1 MHTSVNYFGDLT
13 VYIGYQKGGDMRL
26 ENKSLYFTFGIDD
39 VNVIEDDDRFAI
51 TKIRAFA
58 EKENSH
64 TQPISFDSLKMTANT
79 IYNVPVVVEFTDWND
94 DGIGT
99 HSKAE
104 IPVGFVYSE
113 NNPVTF
119 EYDEER
125 DKNFLTIKALIWKNY
140 SKNIVDIIHS
150 SNDRKKVSV
159 EMTTTDYQDNGPF
172 DKPDV
177 YSWKYQ
183 AITILSDQ
191 VAEACKG
198 SNVQLMKFSEDKENY
213 IKENFAD
220 KISIDNSKEAAT
232 SGEWSNPG
240 QKLFK
245 PITEASNAKSLLK
258 EAYLI
263 GDFSDNEYEITK
275 FKYPHHVVRDGK
287 LIVHKDGL
295 QSAFSRAAQ
304 QGIVKGD
311 VKSHLLKHYRELG
324 LDTQNFAEF
333 GFSQDEFNQYFAED
347 YKQDEGEN
355 VEEEKKVTEAEV
367 AETKKEDETKV
378 EEAEAAEEKTEE
390 NVEEACE
397 TETITE
403 SCETEMGSDKKMAD
417 DEDDKDDDSDERH
430 DESDKDDDDNK
441 ENMSLEKAM
450 SEISN
455 LTAENEKLKKDNE
468 AYMAKFEAMS
478 DYDELKAFKF
488 AAEEKE
494 KQEAN
499 MVKMCEV
506 LDEISEKGVEMSE
519 DERNAYIAK
528 FSEYDS
534 VAAWSNMVKAAEF
547 DRVSAP
553 SGNIHKIG
561 LPYGEKK
568 KSTGSIW
575 DN

>member
-1 MHTSVNYFGDLT
+1 
-13 VYIGYQKGGDMRL
+13 MRL

-198 SNVQLMKFSEDKENY
+198 SNVQLVKFSEDKENY

-220 KISIDNSKEAAT
+220 KITIDNSKESAT

-263 GDFSDNEYEITK
+263 GDFSDNDYEITK
-275 FKYPHHVVRDGK
+275 FKYPHHVIRDGK
-287 LIVHKDGL
+287 LVVHKDGL
-295 QSAFSRAAQ
+295 QAAFSRAAQ

-311 VKSHLLKHYRELG
+311 VKSHLLKHYHELG
-324 LDTQNFAEF
+324 LDTENFAEF
-333 GFSQDEFNQYFAED
+333 GFSEEEFNQYFAED

-355 VEEEKKVTEAEV
+355 VEEEKKVTEAE
-367 AETKKEDETKV
+367 ATEPEKEEEAKV
-378 EEAEAAEEKTEE
+378 EEAEATETEEKTEE
-390 NVEEACE
+390 KVEEADE
-397 TETITE
+397 TVTE
-403 SCETEMGSDKKMAD
+403 PCNTEMGCDKKMAD
-417 DEDDKDDDSDERH
+417 GE
-430 DESDKDDDDNK
+430 DNK
-441 ENMSLEKAM
+441 ENDTEETSDDSKEPDEETEDEKEEDKKEEMSLEEAM
-450 SEISN
+450 AEIST

-547 DRVSAP
+547 DRVGAP

>member
-1 MHTSVNYFGDLT
+1 
-13 VYIGYQKGGDMRL
+13 MRL

-159 EMTTTDYQDNGPF
+159 EMTTTDYQDNGLF

-263 GDFSDNEYEITK
+263 GDFSDNDYEITK
-275 FKYPHHVVRDGK
+275 FKYPHHVIRDGK
-287 LIVHKDGL
+287 LVVHKDGL
-295 QSAFSRAAQ
+295 QAAFSRAAQ

-311 VKSHLLKHYRELG
+311 VKSHLLKHYHELG
-324 LDTQNFAEF
+324 LDTENFAEF
-333 GFSQDEFNQYFAED
+333 GFSEEEFNQYFAED

-355 VEEEKKVTEAEV
+355 VEEEKKVTEAE
-367 AETKKEDETKV
+367 ATEPEKEEEAKV
-378 EEAEAAEEKTEE
+378 EEAEATETEEKTEE
-390 NVEEACE
+390 KVEEADE
-397 TETITE
+397 TVTE
-403 SCETEMGSDKKMAD
+403 PCNTEMGCDKKMAD
-417 DEDDKDDDSDERH
+417 GE
-430 DESDKDDDDNK
+430 DNK
-441 ENMSLEKAM
+441 ENDTEETSDDSKEPDEETEDEKEEDKKEEMSLEEAM
-450 SEISN
+450 AEIST

-478 DYDELKAFKF
+478 DYEDLKAFKF

>member
-1 MHTSVNYFGDLT
+1 M
-13 VYIGYQKGGDMRL
+13 

-220 KISIDNSKEAAT
+220 KITIDNSKESAT

-333 GFSQDEFNQYFAED
+333 GFSEEEFNQYFAED

-367 AETKKEDETKV
+367 TEPKKEEETKV
-378 EEAEAAEEKTEE
+378 EEAEATEEK
-390 NVEEACE
+390 VEEAAE
-397 TETITE
+397 TVTE
-403 SCETEMGSDKKMAD
+403 PCDTEMGCDKKMAD
-417 DEDDKDDDSDERH
+417 GE
-430 DESDKDDDDNK
+430 DNK
-441 ENMSLEKAM
+441 ESDTEETSDDSKKPDEGTEDEKEEDKKEEMSLEEAM

-499 MVKMCEV
+499 MAKMCEV

-547 DRVSAP
+547 DRVGAP

>member
-1 MHTSVNYFGDLT
+1 M
-13 VYIGYQKGGDMRL
+13 

-220 KISIDNSKEAAT
+220 KITIDNSKESAT

-263 GDFSDNEYEITK
+263 GDFSDNDYEITK
-275 FKYPHHVVRDGK
+275 FKYPHHVIRDGK
-287 LIVHKDGL
+287 LVVHKDGL
-295 QSAFSRAAQ
+295 QAAFSRAAQ

-311 VKSHLLKHYRELG
+311 VKSHLLKHYHELG
-324 LDTQNFAEF
+324 LDTENFAEF
-333 GFSQDEFNQYFAED
+333 GFSEEEFNQYFAED

-355 VEEEKKVTEAEV
+355 VEEEKKVTEAE
-367 AETKKEDETKV
+367 ATEPEKEEEAKV
-378 EEAEAAEEKTEE
+378 EEAEATETKGKTEE
-390 NVEEACE
+390 KVEEADE
-397 TETITE
+397 TATE
-403 SCETEMGSDKKMAD
+403 PCDTEMGCDKKMAD
-417 DEDDKDDDSDERH
+417 GEETSDNSKEPDEETEDEKEEDK
-430 DESDKDDDDNK
+430 K
-441 ENMSLEKAM
+441 EEMSLEEAM
-450 SEISN
+450 AEIST
-455 LTAENEKLKKDNE
+455 LAAENEKLKKDNE

-499 MVKMCEV
+499 MVKMCEI

-547 DRVSAP
+547 DRVGSP

-568 KSTGSIW
+568 RSTGSIW

>member
-1 MHTSVNYFGDLT
+1 M
-13 VYIGYQKGGDMRL
+13 

-94 DGIGT
+94 DCVGT

-220 KISIDNSKEAAT
+220 KITIDNSKESAT

-263 GDFSDNEYEITK
+263 GDFSDNDYEITK
-275 FKYPHHVVRDGK
+275 FKYPHHVIRDGK
-287 LIVHKDGL
+287 LVVHKDGL
-295 QSAFSRAAQ
+295 QAAFSRAAQ

-311 VKSHLLKHYRELG
+311 VKSHLLKHYHELG
-324 LDTQNFAEF
+324 LDTENFAEF
-333 GFSQDEFNQYFAED
+333 GFSEEEFNQYFAED

-355 VEEEKKVTEAEV
+355 VEEEKKVTEAE
-367 AETKKEDETKV
+367 ATEPEKEEEAKV
-378 EEAEAAEEKTEE
+378 EEAEATETKGKTEE
-390 NVEEACE
+390 KVEEADDTA
-397 TETITE
+397 TEP
-403 SCETEMGSDKKMAD
+403 CDTEMGCDKKMAD
-417 DEDDKDDDSDERH
+417 GEETSDNSKEPDEETEDEKEEDK
-430 DESDKDDDDNK
+430 K
-441 ENMSLEKAM
+441 EEMSLEEAM
-450 SEISN
+450 AEIST
-455 LTAENEKLKKDNE
+455 LAAENEKLKKDNE
-468 AYMAKFEAMS
+468 AYRAKFETMS

-499 MVKMCEV
+499 MVKMCEI

-547 DRVSAP
+547 DRVGSP

-568 KSTGSIW
+568 RSTGSIW

>member
-1 MHTSVNYFGDLT
+1 
-13 VYIGYQKGGDMRL
+13 MRL

-99 HSKAE
+99 HSKEE

-240 QKLFK
+240 QKLFR

-355 VEEEKKVTEAEV
+355 VEKEKKITEAAV
-367 AETKKEDETKV
+367 TETKKEEETKV
-378 EEAEAAEEKTEE
+378 EEAEAAEEKAEDK
-390 NVEEACE
+390 V
-397 TETITE
+397 TE
-403 SCETEMGSDKKMAD
+403 SCKTEMGCGKKMAD
-417 DEDDKDDDSDERH
+417 DECY
-430 DESDKDDDDNK
+430 KDDDDNK
-441 ENMSLEKAM
+441 EIMSLEKAM

-468 AYMAKFEAMS
+468 AYMAKFESMS
-478 DYDELKAFKF
+478 DYDELKAFKL

-547 DRVSAP
+547 DRVGAP

-568 KSTGSIW
+568 KYTGSIW

>member
-1 MHTSVNYFGDLT
+1 
-13 VYIGYQKGGDMRL
+13 MRL

-367 AETKKEDETKV
+367 TEPKKEEEAKV
-378 EEAEAAEEKTEE
+378 EEAEATEEKTEGNTE
-390 NVEEACE
+390 EKVEEAAGTV
-397 TETITE
+397 TEP
-403 SCETEMGSDKKMAD
+403 CNTEMGCDKKMAD
-417 DEDDKDDDSDERH
+417 GE
-430 DESDKDDDDNK
+430 DNK
-441 ENMSLEKAM
+441 ENDTEETSDDSKEPDEETEDEKEEDKKEEMSLEEAM
-450 SEISN
+450 AEIST

-478 DYDELKAFKF
+478 DYEDLKAFKF
-488 AAEEKE
+488 AAEERE
-494 KQEAN
+494 KKEAN

-547 DRVSAP
+547 DRVGAP

-568 KSTGSIW
+568 KSNGSIW
-575 DN
+575 DD

>member
-1 MHTSVNYFGDLT
+1 M
-13 VYIGYQKGGDMRL
+13 

-140 SKNIVDIIHS
+140 SKNIVDIIHN

-220 KISIDNSKEAAT
+220 KITIDNSKESAT

-263 GDFSDNEYEITK
+263 GDFSDNDYEITK
-275 FKYPHHVVRDGK
+275 FKYPHHVIRDGK
-287 LIVHKDGL
+287 LVVHKDGL
-295 QSAFSRAAQ
+295 QAAFSRAAQ

-311 VKSHLLKHYRELG
+311 VKSHLLKHYHELG
-324 LDTQNFAEF
+324 LDTENFAEF
-333 GFSQDEFNQYFAED
+333 GFSEEEFNQYFAED

-355 VEEEKKVTEAEV
+355 VEEEKKVTEAE
-367 AETKKEDETKV
+367 ATEPEKEEEAKV
-378 EEAEAAEEKTEE
+378 EEAEATEIEEKTEE
-390 NVEEACE
+390 KVEEADE
-397 TETITE
+397 TVTE
-403 SCETEMGSDKKMAD
+403 PCDTEMGCDKKMAD
-417 DEDDKDDDSDERH
+417 GE
-430 DESDKDDDDNK
+430 DNK
-441 ENMSLEKAM
+441 ENDTEETSDDSKEPDDETEDEKEEDKKEEMSLEEAM
-450 SEISN
+450 SEIST

-468 AYMAKFEAMS
+468 AYMAKFKPMS

-499 MVKMCEV
+499 MAKMCEV

-547 DRVSAP
+547 DRVGAP

-568 KSTGSIW
+568 KPTGSIW

>member
-1 MHTSVNYFGDLT
+1 
-13 VYIGYQKGGDMRL
+13 MRL

-311 VKSHLLKHYRELG
+311 VKSHLLKHYHELG
-324 LDTQNFAEF
+324 LDTENFAEF
-333 GFSQDEFNQYFAED
+333 GFSEEEFNQYFAED

-355 VEEEKKVTEAEV
+355 VEEEKKVTEAE
-367 AETKKEDETKV
+367 ATEPEKEEEAKV
-378 EEAEAAEEKTEE
+378 EEAEATETEEKTEE
-390 NVEEACE
+390 KVEEADE
-397 TETITE
+397 TVTE
-403 SCETEMGSDKKMAD
+403 PCNTEMGCDKKMAD
-417 DEDDKDDDSDERH
+417 GE
-430 DESDKDDDDNK
+430 DNK
-441 ENMSLEKAM
+441 ENDTEETSDDSKEPDEETEDEKEEDKKEEMSLEEAM
-450 SEISN
+450 AEIST

-478 DYDELKAFKF
+478 DYEDLKAFKF
-488 AAEEKE
+488 AAEQREK
-494 KQEAN
+494 KEAN

-547 DRVSAP
+547 DRVGAP

-568 KSTGSIW
+568 KSNGSIW
-575 DN
+575 DD

>member
-1 MHTSVNYFGDLT
+1 M
-13 VYIGYQKGGDMRL
+13 
-26 ENKSLYFTFGIDD
+26 ENSLFFTFGIDD
-39 VNVIEDDDRFAI
+39 VNIIEDDDRFAI

-64 TQPISFDSLKMTANT
+64 TQPISFESLKLTANT

-125 DKNFLTIKALIWKNY
+125 DKHFLTIKALIWKNY
-140 SKNIVDIIHS
+140 SNNIVDIIHK
-150 SNDRKKVSV
+150 SNDKKKVSV
-159 EMTTTDYQDNGPF
+159 EMTTTDYKDNGPF
-172 DKPDV
+172 DKPEV
-177 YSWKYQ
+177 FSWKYQ

-213 IKENFAD
+213 IKENFAE
-220 KISIDNSKEAAT
+220 KISIDNSKESAV

-245 PITEASNAKSLLK
+245 PITESSNAKSLLK

-263 GDFSDNEYEITK
+263 GDYSDNKYEITK
-275 FKYPHHVVRDGK
+275 FKYPHHVIRDGK
-287 LIVHKDGL
+287 LVVHKDGL
-295 QSAFSRAAQ
+295 QAAFQRAAQ
-304 QGIVKGD
+304 QGIVKGE
-311 VKSHLLKHYRELG
+311 VKSHLLKHYHELG
-324 LDTQNFAEF
+324 LDTENFAEF
-333 GFSQDEFNQYFAED
+333 GFSEDEFNQYFAED
-347 YKQDEGEN
+347 YKQDEGEK
-355 VEEEKKVTEAEV
+355 VEDEKKVAEAETV
-367 AETKKEDETKV
+367 EPEKEEKV
-378 EEAEAAEEKTEE
+378 EEAEQVECAVEEKAEEK
-390 NVEEACE
+390 VEESADATC
-397 TETITE
+397 E
-403 SCETEMGSDKKMAD
+403 SCETDMGCDEKMAD
-417 DEDDKDDDSDERH
+417 EKDNEETGTASDEKS
-430 DESDKDDDDNK
+430 DEEESK
-441 ENMSLEKAM
+441 EDEKVEEKEEMSLEEAM
-450 SEISN
+450 AEISN
-455 LTAENEKLKKDNE
+455 LTTENEKLKKDNE

-499 MVKMCEV
+499 IAKMCEV
-506 LDEISEKGVEMSE
+506 LDSISEKGVEMSE
-519 DERNAYIAK
+519 EERNAYIAK

-547 DRVSAP
+547 DRVGAP
-553 SGNIHKIG
+553 SSNIHKIG
-561 LPYGEKK
+561 LPYGNQK

-575 DN
+575 DD

>member
-1 MHTSVNYFGDLT
+1 
-13 VYIGYQKGGDMRL
+13 MRL

-159 EMTTTDYQDNGPF
+159 EMTTTDYQDNGLF

-263 GDFSDNEYEITK
+263 GDFSDNDYEITK
-275 FKYPHHVVRDGK
+275 FKYPHHVIRDGK
-287 LIVHKDGL
+287 LVVHKDGL
-295 QSAFSRAAQ
+295 QAAFSRAAQ

-311 VKSHLLKHYRELG
+311 VKSHLLKHYHELG
-324 LDTQNFAEF
+324 LDTENFAEF
-333 GFSQDEFNQYFAED
+333 GFSEEEFNQYFAED

-355 VEEEKKVTEAEV
+355 VEEEKKVTEAE
-367 AETKKEDETKV
+367 ATEPEKEEEAKV
-378 EEAEAAEEKTEE
+378 EEAEATETEEKTEE
-390 NVEEACE
+390 KVEEADE
-397 TETITE
+397 TVTE
-403 SCETEMGSDKKMAD
+403 PCNTEMGCDKKMAD
-417 DEDDKDDDSDERH
+417 GEDNKENDTEETSDDSKEPDEETE
-430 DESDKDDDDNK
+430 DEKEEDNK
-441 ENMSLEKAM
+441 ENMSLEEAM

>member
-1 MHTSVNYFGDLT
+1 MLNLT
-13 VYIGYQKGGDMRL
+13 LKGGDMRL

-159 EMTTTDYQDNGPF
+159 EMTTTDYQDNGLF

-263 GDFSDNEYEITK
+263 GDFSDNDYEITK
-275 FKYPHHVVRDGK
+275 FKYPHHVIRDGK
-287 LIVHKDGL
+287 LVVHKDGL
-295 QSAFSRAAQ
+295 QAAFSRAAQ

-311 VKSHLLKHYRELG
+311 VKSHLLKHYHELG
-324 LDTQNFAEF
+324 LDTEN
-333 GFSQDEFNQYFAED
+333 FAED

-355 VEEEKKVTEAEV
+355 VEEEKKVTEAE
-367 AETKKEDETKV
+367 ATEPEKEEEAKV
-378 EEAEAAEEKTEE
+378 EEAEATEEKTEE
-390 NVEEACE
+390 KVEEACE

-403 SCETEMGSDKKMAD
+403 SCETEMGSDKKIAD

-441 ENMSLEKAM
+441 ENMSLEEAM

>member
-1 MHTSVNYFGDLT
+1 MLNLT
-13 VYIGYQKGGDMRL
+13 LKGGDMRL
-26 ENKSLYFTFGIDD
+26 ENKSLCFTFGIDD

-311 VKSHLLKHYRELG
+311 VKSHLLKHYHELG

-333 GFSQDEFNQYFAED
+333 GLSQDEFNQYFAED

-367 AETKKEDETKV
+367 AETRV
-378 EEAEAAEEKTEE
+378 EEAEAAEEKNEE
-390 NVEEACE
+390 KVEEACKTE
-397 TETITE
+397 MGCGETITE
-403 SCETEMGSDKKMAD
+403 SCKTEMGCGEKMAD
-417 DEDDKDDDSDERH
+417 DECY
-430 DESDKDDDDNK
+430 KDDDDNK
-441 ENMSLEKAM
+441 EIMSLEEAM

-468 AYMAKFEAMS
+468 AYMAKFESMS
-478 DYDELKAFKF
+478 DYDELKAFKL

-547 DRVSAP
+547 DRVGAP

-568 KSTGSIW
+568 KYTGSIW

>member
-1 MHTSVNYFGDLT
+1 M
-13 VYIGYQKGGDMRL
+13 

-125 DKNFLTIKALIWKNY
+125 NKNFLTIKALIWKNY

-220 KISIDNSKEAAT
+220 KITIDNSKESAT

-263 GDFSDNEYEITK
+263 GDFSDNDYEITK
-275 FKYPHHVVRDGK
+275 FKYPHHVIRDGK
-287 LIVHKDGL
+287 LVVHKDGL
-295 QSAFSRAAQ
+295 QAAFSRAAQ

-311 VKSHLLKHYRELG
+311 VKSHLLKHYHELG
-324 LDTQNFAEF
+324 LDTENFAEF
-333 GFSQDEFNQYFAED
+333 GFSEDEFNQYFAED

-355 VEEEKKVTEAEV
+355 VEEKKKVTEAETT
-367 AETKKEDETKV
+367 ESEKEEETKV
-378 EEAEAAEEKTEE
+378 EEAEATEGKSEEKTEE
-390 NVEEACE
+390 KVEEAAE
-397 TETITE
+397 TVTE
-403 SCETEMGSDKKMAD
+403 SCDTEMGCDEKMAD
-417 DEDDKDDDSDERH
+417 GE
-430 DESDKDDDDNK
+430 DNK
-441 ENMSLEKAM
+441 ENATDETSDDSDKSDKEDEEEKEDKKEEMSLEEAM
-450 SEISN
+450 AEISN

-499 MVKMCEV
+499 MVKMCEI

-547 DRVSAP
+547 DRVGAP

-568 KSTGSIW
+568 MSTGSVW
-575 DN
+575 DD

>member
-1 MHTSVNYFGDLT
+1 
-13 VYIGYQKGGDMRL
+13 MRL

-367 AETKKEDETKV
+367 TEPKKEEEAKV
-378 EEAEAAEEKTEE
+378 EEAEATEEKTEGNTE
-390 NVEEACE
+390 EKVEEAAGTVAE
-397 TETITE
+397 P
-403 SCETEMGSDKKMAD
+403 CETEMGCDKKMAD

-430 DESDKDDDDNK
+430 DEPDKDDDDGK
-441 ENMSLEKAM
+441 ENMSLEEAM

-468 AYMAKFEAMS
+468 AYMAKFKAMS

-499 MVKMCEV
+499 MAKMCEV

-547 DRVSAP
+547 DRVGAP

-568 KSTGSIW
+568 RSTGSIW

>member
-1 MHTSVNYFGDLT
+1 M
-13 VYIGYQKGGDMRL
+13 

-220 KISIDNSKEAAT
+220 KITIDNSKESAT

-263 GDFSDNEYEITK
+263 GDFSDNDYEITK
-275 FKYPHHVVRDGK
+275 FKYPHHVIRDGK
-287 LIVHKDGL
+287 LVVHKDGL
-295 QSAFSRAAQ
+295 QAAFSRAAQ

-311 VKSHLLKHYRELG
+311 VKSHLLKHYHELG
-324 LDTQNFAEF
+324 LDTENFAEF
-333 GFSQDEFNQYFAED
+333 GFSEEEFNQYFAED

-355 VEEEKKVTEAEV
+355 VEEEKKVTEAE
-367 AETKKEDETKV
+367 ATEPEKEEEAKV
-378 EEAEAAEEKTEE
+378 EEAEATETEEKTEE
-390 NVEEACE
+390 KVEEADE
-397 TETITE
+397 TVTE
-403 SCETEMGSDKKMAD
+403 PCDTEMGCDKKMAD
-417 DEDDKDDDSDERH
+417 GE
-430 DESDKDDDDNK
+430 DNK
-441 ENMSLEKAM
+441 ESDTEETSDDSKEPDEGTEDEKEEDKKEEMSLEEAM

-499 MVKMCEV
+499 MAKMCEV

-547 DRVSAP
+547 DRVGAP

-568 KSTGSIW
+568 RSTGSIW

>member
-1 MHTSVNYFGDLT
+1 M
-13 VYIGYQKGGDMRL
+13 
-26 ENKSLYFTFGIDD
+26 ENNNLLFTFGIDD
-39 VNVIEDDDRFAI
+39 MSVIEDDDRFAI

-64 TQPISFDSLKMTANT
+64 TQPISFESLKLTANT

-99 HSKAE
+99 HSKDE
-104 IPVGFVYSE
+104 IPVGFVYPE

-140 SKNIVDIIHS
+140 SKNIVDIIHKA
-150 SNDRKKVSV
+150 NDKKKVSV

-213 IKENFAD
+213 IKEHFAD

-232 SGEWSNPG
+232 SGEWSN
-240 QKLFK
+240 

-263 GDFSDNEYEITK
+263 GDFSDSDYEITK
-275 FKYPHHVVRDGK
+275 FKYPHHVIRDGK
-287 LIVHKDGL
+287 LVVHKDGL
-295 QSAFSRAAQ
+295 QAAFSRAAQ
-304 QGIVKGD
+304 QGIVKGEI
-311 VKSHLLKHYRELG
+311 KSHLLKHYHELG
-324 LDTQNFAEF
+324 LDT
-333 GFSQDEFNQYFAED
+333 DFAED

-355 VEEEKKVTEAEV
+355 VEEEKKVTETEATEP
-367 AETKKEDETKV
+367 EKEEETKV
-378 EEAEAAEEKTEE
+378 EEAEATEEKIEEAAETVTESCDTEMACGDEKMADGEDNKGTDAEETSDDSKESDKEE
-390 NVEEACE
+390 KVEEAE
-397 TETITE
+397 GEKE
-403 SCETEMGSDKKMAD
+403 EDKK
-417 DEDDKDDDSDERH
+417 EE
-430 DESDKDDDDNK
+430 
-441 ENMSLEKAM
+441 MSLEEAM
-450 SEISN
+450 AEISN
-455 LTAENEKLKKDNE
+455 LTAENDKLKKDNE

-478 DYDELKAFKF
+478 DYEDLKAFKF

-494 KQEAN
+494 KKEAN

-547 DRVSAP
+547 DRVGAP

-568 KSTGSIW
+568 KTTGSIW
-575 DN
+575 DD

>member
-1 MHTSVNYFGDLT
+1 MLNLT
-13 VYIGYQKGGDMRL
+13 LKGGDMRL

-159 EMTTTDYQDNGPF
+159 EMTTTDYQDNGLF

-220 KISIDNSKEAAT
+220 KISIDNSKESAT

-263 GDFSDNEYEITK
+263 GDFSDNDYEITK
-275 FKYPHHVVRDGK
+275 FKYPHHVIRDGK
-287 LIVHKDGL
+287 LVVHKDGL
-295 QSAFSRAAQ
+295 QAAFSRAAQ

-311 VKSHLLKHYRELG
+311 VKSHLLKHYHELG
-324 LDTQNFAEF
+324 LDTENFAEF
-333 GFSQDEFNQYFAED
+333 GFSEEEFNQYFAED

-355 VEEEKKVTEAEV
+355 VEEEKKVTEAE
-367 AETKKEDETKV
+367 ATEPEKEEEAKV
-378 EEAEAAEEKTEE
+378 EEAEATETEEKTEE
-390 NVEEACE
+390 KVEEADE
-397 TETITE
+397 TVTE
-403 SCETEMGSDKKMAD
+403 PCNTEMGCDKKMAD
-417 DEDDKDDDSDERH
+417 GE
-430 DESDKDDDDNK
+430 DNK
-441 ENMSLEKAM
+441 ENDTEETSDDSKEPDEETEDEKEEDKKEEMSLEEAM
-450 SEISN
+450 AEIST

-478 DYDELKAFKF
+478 DYEDLKAFKF

>member
-1 MHTSVNYFGDLT
+1 
-13 VYIGYQKGGDMRL
+13 MRL

-198 SNVQLMKFSEDKENY
+198 SNVQLVKFSEDKENY

-220 KISIDNSKEAAT
+220 KITIDNSKESAT

-263 GDFSDNEYEITK
+263 GDFSDNDYEITK
-275 FKYPHHVVRDGK
+275 FKYPHHVIRDGK
-287 LIVHKDGL
+287 LVVHKDGL
-295 QSAFSRAAQ
+295 QAAFSRAAQ

-311 VKSHLLKHYRELG
+311 VKSHLLKHYHELG
-324 LDTQNFAEF
+324 LDTENFAEF
-333 GFSQDEFNQYFAED
+333 GFSEEEFNQYFAED

-355 VEEEKKVTEAEV
+355 VEEEKKVTEAE
-367 AETKKEDETKV
+367 ATEPEKEEEAKV
-378 EEAEAAEEKTEE
+378 EEAEATETEEKTEE
-390 NVEEACE
+390 KVEEADE
-397 TETITE
+397 TVTE
-403 SCETEMGSDKKMAD
+403 PCNTEMGCDKKMAD
-417 DEDDKDDDSDERH
+417 GE
-430 DESDKDDDDNK
+430 DNK
-441 ENMSLEKAM
+441 ENDTEETSDDSKEPDEETEDEKEEDKKEEMSLEEAM
-450 SEISN
+450 AEIST

-478 DYDELKAFKF
+478 DYEDLKAFKF

>member
-367 AETKKEDETKV
+367 TETKKEDETKV

-390 NVEEACE
+390 KVEEACE

-403 SCETEMGSDKKMAD
+403 SYETEMGSDKKMAD

-441 ENMSLEKAM
+441 ENMSLEEAM

-547 DRVSAP
+547 DRVGAP

>member
-1 MHTSVNYFGDLT
+1 
-13 VYIGYQKGGDMRL
+13 MRL

-198 SNVQLMKFSEDKENY
+198 SNVQLVKFSEDKENY

-220 KISIDNSKEAAT
+220 KITIDNSKESAT

-263 GDFSDNEYEITK
+263 GDFSDNDYEITK
-275 FKYPHHVVRDGK
+275 FKYPHHVIRDGK
-287 LIVHKDGL
+287 LVVHKDGL
-295 QSAFSRAAQ
+295 QAAFSRAAQ

-311 VKSHLLKHYRELG
+311 VKSHLLKHYHELG
-324 LDTQNFAEF
+324 LDTENFAEF
-333 GFSQDEFNQYFAED
+333 GFPEEEFNQYFAED

-355 VEEEKKVTEAEV
+355 VEEEKKVTEAE
-367 AETKKEDETKV
+367 ATEPEKEEEAKV
-378 EEAEAAEEKTEE
+378 EEAEATETEEKTEE
-390 NVEEACE
+390 KVEEADE
-397 TETITE
+397 TVTE
-403 SCETEMGSDKKMAD
+403 PCNTEMGCDKKMAD
-417 DEDDKDDDSDERH
+417 GE
-430 DESDKDDDDNK
+430 DNK
-441 ENMSLEKAM
+441 ENDTEETSDDSKEPDEETEDEKEEDKKEEMSLEEAM
-450 SEISN
+450 AEIST

-478 DYDELKAFKF
+478 DYEDLKAFKF

>member
-1 MHTSVNYFGDLT
+1 M
-13 VYIGYQKGGDMRL
+13 

-39 VNVIEDDDRFAI
+39 VNVIENDDRFAI

-220 KISIDNSKEAAT
+220 KITIDNSKESAT

-263 GDFSDNEYEITK
+263 CDFSDNDYEITK
-275 FKYPHHVVRDGK
+275 FKYPHHVIRDGK
-287 LIVHKDGL
+287 LVVHKDGL

-311 VKSHLLKHYRELG
+311 VKSHLLKHYHELG
-324 LDTQNFAEF
+324 LDTENFAEF
-333 GFSQDEFNQYFAED
+333 GFSEEEFNQYFAED

-355 VEEEKKVTEAEV
+355 VEEDKKVTEAE
-367 AETKKEDETKV
+367 ATEPEKEEEAKV
-378 EEAEAAEEKTEE
+378 EEAEATETEEKTEE
-390 NVEEACE
+390 KVEEADE
-397 TETITE
+397 TATE
-403 SCETEMGSDKKMAD
+403 PCDTEMGCDKKMAD
-417 DEDDKDDDSDERH
+417 GE
-430 DESDKDDDDNK
+430 DNK
-441 ENMSLEKAM
+441 ENDTEETSDDSKEPDEETEDEKEEDKKEEMSLEEAIA
-450 SEISN
+450 EIST
-455 LTAENEKLKKDNE
+455 LAAENEKLKKDNE

-488 AAEEKE
+488 ATEEKE

-499 MVKMCEV
+499 MVKMCEI

-547 DRVSAP
+547 DRVGSP

-568 KSTGSIW
+568 RSTGSIW

>member
-1 MHTSVNYFGDLT
+1 M
-13 VYIGYQKGGDMRL
+13 

-220 KISIDNSKEAAT
+220 KITIDNSKESAT

-258 EAYLI
+258 EAYLV
-263 GDFSDNEYEITK
+263 GDFSDNDYEITK
-275 FKYPHHVVRDGK
+275 FKYPHHVIRDSK
-287 LIVHKDGL
+287 LVVHKDGL
-295 QSAFSRAAQ
+295 QAAFSRAAQ

-311 VKSHLLKHYRELG
+311 VKSHLLKHYHELG
-324 LDTQNFAEF
+324 LDTENFAEF
-333 GFSQDEFNQYFAED
+333 GFSEEEFNQYFAED

-355 VEEEKKVTEAEV
+355 VEKEKKVTEAE
-367 AETKKEDETKV
+367 ATEPKKEEEAKV
-378 EEAEAAEEKTEE
+378 EEVEATETEEKTEE
-390 NVEEACE
+390 KVEEADE
-397 TETITE
+397 TVTE
-403 SCETEMGSDKKMAD
+403 PCDTEMGRDKKMAD
-417 DEDDKDDDSDERH
+417 GE
-430 DESDKDDDDNK
+430 DNK
-441 ENMSLEKAM
+441 ENDTEETSDDSKEPDEETEDEKEEDKKEEMSLEKAM
-450 SEISN
+450 AEIST
-455 LTAENEKLKKDNE
+455 LTAENDKLKKDNE

-478 DYDELKAFKF
+478 DYEDLKAFKF

-494 KQEAN
+494 KKEAN

-547 DRVSAP
+547 DRVGAP

-568 KSTGSIW
+568 KSNGSIW
-575 DN
+575 DD

>member
-1 MHTSVNYFGDLT
+1 MLNLT
-13 VYIGYQKGGDMRL
+13 LKGGDMRL

-159 EMTTTDYQDNGPF
+159 EMTTTDYQDNGLF

-220 KISIDNSKEAAT
+220 KITIDNSKESAT

-263 GDFSDNEYEITK
+263 GDFSDNDYEITK
-275 FKYPHHVVRDGK
+275 FKYPHHVIRDGK
-287 LIVHKDGL
+287 LVVHKDGL
-295 QSAFSRAAQ
+295 QAAFSRAAQ

-311 VKSHLLKHYRELG
+311 VKSHLLKHYHELG
-324 LDTQNFAEF
+324 LDTENFAEF
-333 GFSQDEFNQYFAED
+333 GFSEEEFNQYFAED

-355 VEEEKKVTEAEV
+355 VEEEKKVTEAE
-367 AETKKEDETKV
+367 ATEPEKEEEAKV
-378 EEAEAAEEKTEE
+378 EEAEATETEEKTEE
-390 NVEEACE
+390 KVEEADE
-397 TETITE
+397 TVTE
-403 SCETEMGSDKKMAD
+403 PCNTEMGCDKKMAD
-417 DEDDKDDDSDERH
+417 GE
-430 DESDKDDDDNK
+430 DNK
-441 ENMSLEKAM
+441 ENDTEETSDDSKEPDEETEDEKEEDKKEEMSLEEAM
-450 SEISN
+450 AEIST

-478 DYDELKAFKF
+478 DYEDLKAFKF
-488 AAEEKE
+488 AAEERE
-494 KQEAN
+494 KKEAN

-547 DRVSAP
+547 DRVGAP

-568 KSTGSIW
+568 KSNGSIW
-575 DN
+575 DD

>member
-1 MHTSVNYFGDLT
+1 M
-13 VYIGYQKGGDMRL
+13 

-220 KISIDNSKEAAT
+220 KITIDNSKKSAT

-367 AETKKEDETKV
+367 AEPKKEEEAKV
-378 EEAEAAEEKTEE
+378 EEAEATEEK
-390 NVEEACE
+390 VEEAAETTAEPCE
-397 TETITE
+397 A
-403 SCETEMGSDKKMAD
+403 EMGCDKKMAD
-417 DEDDKDDDSDERH
+417 DEDDKDDDSDDRH
-430 DESDKDDDDNK
+430 DEPDKDDDDDNK
-441 ENMSLEKAM
+441 ENMSLEEAM

-499 MVKMCEV
+499 MTKMCKV

-547 DRVSAP
+547 DRVGSP

>member
-1 MHTSVNYFGDLT
+1 M
-13 VYIGYQKGGDMRL
+13 
-26 ENKSLYFTFGIDD
+26 ENNNLLFTFGIDD
-39 VNVIEDDDRFAI
+39 MSVIEDDDRFAI

-64 TQPISFDSLKMTANT
+64 TQPISFESLKLTANT

-99 HSKAE
+99 HSKDE
-104 IPVGFVYSE
+104 IPVGFVYPE

-140 SKNIVDIIHS
+140 SKNIVDIIHKA
-150 SNDRKKVSV
+150 NDKKKVSV

-213 IKENFAD
+213 IKEHFAD

-263 GDFSDNEYEITK
+263 GDFSDNDYEITK
-275 FKYPHHVVRDGK
+275 FKYPHHVIRDGK
-287 LIVHKDGL
+287 LVVYKDGL
-295 QSAFSRAAQ
+295 QAAFSRAAQ
-304 QGIVKGD
+304 QGIVKGEI
-311 VKSHLLKHYRELG
+311 KSHLLKHYHELG
-324 LDTQNFAEF
+324 LDTENFAEF
-333 GFSQDEFNQYFAED
+333 GFSEEEFNQYFAED

-355 VEEEKKVTEAEV
+355 VEEEKKVTEAE
-367 AETKKEDETKV
+367 ATEPEKEEETKV
-378 EEAEAAEEKTEE
+378 EEAEATEEKSEDKTEE
-390 NVEEACE
+390 KVEEAAE
-397 TETITE
+397 TVTE
-403 SCETEMGSDKKMAD
+403 SCDTEMACGDEKMAD
-417 DEDDKDDDSDERH
+417 GEDNKETDTEETSDDSK
-430 DESDKDDDDNK
+430 ESDKEEKVEEAEEVK
-441 ENMSLEKAM
+441 EEDKKEEMSLEEAM
-450 SEISN
+450 AEISN
-455 LTAENEKLKKDNE
+455 LTAENDKLKKDNE

-478 DYDELKAFKF
+478 DYEDLKAFKF

-499 MVKMCEV
+499 MAKMCEV

-547 DRVSAP
+547 DRVGAP

-575 DN
+575 DD

>member
-1 MHTSVNYFGDLT
+1 M
-13 VYIGYQKGGDMRL
+13 
-26 ENKSLYFTFGIDD
+26 ENSLFFTFGIDD
-39 VNVIEDDDRFAI
+39 VNIIEDDDRFAI

-64 TQPISFDSLKMTANT
+64 TQPISFESLKLTANT

-125 DKNFLTIKALIWKNY
+125 DKHFLTIKALIWKNY
-140 SKNIVDIIHS
+140 SNNIVDIIHK
-150 SNDRKKVSV
+150 SNDKKKVSV
-159 EMTTTDYQDNGPF
+159 EMTTTDYKDNGPF
-172 DKPDV
+172 DKPEV
-177 YSWKYQ
+177 FSWKYQ

-220 KISIDNSKEAAT
+220 KISIDNSKESAV

-245 PITEASNAKSLLK
+245 PIVESSNAKSLLK

-263 GDFSDNEYEITK
+263 GDYSDNEYEITK

-287 LIVHKDGL
+287 LVVHKDGL
-295 QSAFSRAAQ
+295 QAAFQRAAQ
-304 QGIVKGD
+304 QGIVKGE
-311 VKSHLLKHYRELG
+311 VKSHLLKHYHELG
-324 LDTQNFAEF
+324 LDTENFAEF
-333 GFSQDEFNQYFAED
+333 GFSEDEFNQYFAED
-347 YKQDEGEN
+347 YKQDEGEK
-355 VEEEKKVTEAEV
+355 VEDEKKVAEAETV
-367 AETKKEDETKV
+367 EPEKEEKV
-378 EEAEAAEEKTEE
+378 EEAEQTEEK
-390 NVEEACE
+390 VEEAAE
-397 TETITE
+397 TTCE
-403 SCETEMGSDKKMAD
+403 SCETDMGCDEKMAD
-417 DEDDKDDDSDERH
+417 EKDKEETETASDEESNEGEPEKN
-430 DESDKDDDDNK
+430 DESEKK
-441 ENMSLEKAM
+441 EDMSLAEAM
-450 SEISN
+450 AEISN

-478 DYDELKAFKF
+478 DYDDLKAFKF
-488 AAEEKE
+488 AAEEKA

-499 MVKMCEV
+499 MAEMCEV
-506 LDEISEKGVEMSE
+506 LDSISEKGVEMSE

-528 FSEYDS
+528 FSEYNS
-534 VAAWSNMVKAAEF
+534 VAAWANMVKAAEF
-547 DRVSAP
+547 DRVGVP

-561 LPYGEKK
+561 LPYGNQK

-575 DN
+575 DD

>member
-1 MHTSVNYFGDLT
+1 
-13 VYIGYQKGGDMRL
+13 
-26 ENKSLYFTFGIDD
+26 
-39 VNVIEDDDRFAI
+39 
-51 TKIRAFA
+51 
-58 EKENSH
+58 
-64 TQPISFDSLKMTANT
+64 
-79 IYNVPVVVEFTDWND
+79 
-94 DGIGT
+94 
-99 HSKAE
+99 
-104 IPVGFVYSE
+104 
-113 NNPVTF
+113 
-119 EYDEER
+119 
-125 DKNFLTIKALIWKNY
+125 
-140 SKNIVDIIHS
+140 
-150 SNDRKKVSV
+150 
-159 EMTTTDYQDNGPF
+159 MTTTDYQDNGPF

-367 AETKKEDETKV
+367 TETKKEDETKV

-390 NVEEACE
+390 
-397 TETITE
+397 
-403 SCETEMGSDKKMAD
+403 
-417 DEDDKDDDSDERH
+417 
-430 DESDKDDDDNK
+430 
-441 ENMSLEKAM
+441 
-450 SEISN
+450 
-455 LTAENEKLKKDNE
+455 
-468 AYMAKFEAMS
+468 
-478 DYDELKAFKF
+478 
-488 AAEEKE
+488 
-494 KQEAN
+494 
-499 MVKMCEV
+499 
-506 LDEISEKGVEMSE
+506 
-519 DERNAYIAK
+519 
-528 FSEYDS
+528 
-534 VAAWSNMVKAAEF
+534 
-547 DRVSAP
+547 
-553 SGNIHKIG
+553 
-561 LPYGEKK
+561 
-568 KSTGSIW
+568 
-575 DN
+575 

>member
-1 MHTSVNYFGDLT
+1 
-13 VYIGYQKGGDMRL
+13 MRL

-198 SNVQLMKFSEDKENY
+198 SNVQLVKFSEDKENY

-220 KISIDNSKEAAT
+220 KITIDNSKESAT

-263 GDFSDNEYEITK
+263 GDFSDNDYEITK
-275 FKYPHHVVRDGK
+275 FKYPHHVIRDGK
-287 LIVHKDGL
+287 LVVHKDGL
-295 QSAFSRAAQ
+295 QAAFSRAAQ

-311 VKSHLLKHYRELG
+311 VKSHLLKHYHELG
-324 LDTQNFAEF
+324 LDTENFAEF
-333 GFSQDEFNQYFAED
+333 GFSEEEFNQYFAED

-355 VEEEKKVTEAEV
+355 VEEEKKVTEAE
-367 AETKKEDETKV
+367 ATEPEKEEEAKV
-378 EEAEAAEEKTEE
+378 EEAEATETEEKTEE
-390 NVEEACE
+390 KVEEADE
-397 TETITE
+397 TVTE
-403 SCETEMGSDKKMAD
+403 PCNTEMGCDKKMAD
-417 DEDDKDDDSDERH
+417 GE
-430 DESDKDDDDNK
+430 DNK
-441 ENMSLEKAM
+441 ENDTEETSDDSKEPDEETEDEKEEDKKEEMSLEEAM
-450 SEISN
+450 AEIST

-478 DYDELKAFKF
+478 DYEDLKAFKF
-488 AAEEKE
+488 AAEERE
-494 KQEAN
+494 KKEAN

-547 DRVSAP
+547 DRVGAP

-568 KSTGSIW
+568 KSNGSIW
-575 DN
+575 DD

>member
-1 MHTSVNYFGDLT
+1 M
-13 VYIGYQKGGDMRL
+13 
-26 ENKSLYFTFGIDD
+26 ENSLFFTFGIDD
-39 VNVIEDDDRFAI
+39 VNIIEDDDRFAI

-64 TQPISFDSLKMTANT
+64 TQPISFESLKLTANT

-125 DKNFLTIKALIWKNY
+125 DKHFLTIKALIWKNY
-140 SKNIVDIIHS
+140 SNNIVDIIHKS
-150 SNDRKKVSV
+150 DDKKKVSV
-159 EMTTTDYQDNGPF
+159 EMTTTDYKDNGPF
-172 DKPDV
+172 DKPEV
-177 YSWKYQ
+177 FSWKYQ

-220 KISIDNSKEAAT
+220 KISIDNSKESAV

-245 PITEASNAKSLLK
+245 PITESSNAKSLLK

-263 GDFSDNEYEITK
+263 GDYSDNEYEITK

-287 LIVHKDGL
+287 LVVHKDGL
-295 QSAFSRAAQ
+295 QAAFQRAAQ
-304 QGIVKGD
+304 QGIVKGE
-311 VKSHLLKHYRELG
+311 VKSHLLKHYHELG
-324 LDTQNFAEF
+324 LDTENFAEF
-333 GFSQDEFNQYFAED
+333 GFSEDEFNQYFAED
-347 YKQDEGEN
+347 YKQDEGEK
-355 VEEEKKVTEAEV
+355 VEDEKKVAEAETV
-367 AETKKEDETKV
+367 EPEKEEKV
-378 EEAEAAEEKTEE
+378 EEAEQTEEK
-390 NVEEACE
+390 VEEAAE
-397 TETITE
+397 TTCE
-403 SCETEMGSDKKMAD
+403 SCETDMGCDEKMAD
-417 DEDDKDDDSDERH
+417 EKDKEETETASGEESNEGEPEKDE
-430 DESDKDDDDNK
+430 ESEKK
-441 ENMSLEKAM
+441 EDMSLAEAM
-450 SEISN
+450 AEISN

-478 DYDELKAFKF
+478 DYDDLKAFKF
-488 AAEEKE
+488 AAEEKA

-499 MVKMCEV
+499 MAEMCEV
-506 LDEISEKGVEMSE
+506 LDGISEKGVEMSE

-528 FSEYDS
+528 FSEYNN
-534 VAAWSNMVKAAEF
+534 VAAWANMVKAAEF
-547 DRVSAP
+547 DRVGVP

-561 LPYGEKK
+561 LPYGNQK

-575 DN
+575 DD

>member
-1 MHTSVNYFGDLT
+1 M
-13 VYIGYQKGGDMRL
+13 
-26 ENKSLYFTFGIDD
+26 
-39 VNVIEDDDRFAI
+39 
-51 TKIRAFA
+51 
-58 EKENSH
+58 
-64 TQPISFDSLKMTANT
+64 
-79 IYNVPVVVEFTDWND
+79 
-94 DGIGT
+94 
-99 HSKAE
+99 
-104 IPVGFVYSE
+104 
-113 NNPVTF
+113 
-119 EYDEER
+119 
-125 DKNFLTIKALIWKNY
+125 
-140 SKNIVDIIHS
+140 
-150 SNDRKKVSV
+150 
-159 EMTTTDYQDNGPF
+159 
-172 DKPDV
+172 
-177 YSWKYQ
+177 
-183 AITILSDQ
+183 
-191 VAEACKG
+191 
-198 SNVQLMKFSEDKENY
+198 
-213 IKENFAD
+213 
-220 KISIDNSKEAAT
+220 
-232 SGEWSNPG
+232 
-240 QKLFK
+240 
-245 PITEASNAKSLLK
+245 LK

-311 VKSHLLKHYRELG
+311 VKSHLLKHYHELG

-355 VEEEKKVTEAEV
+355 VEKEKKVTEAEV
-367 AETKKEDETKV
+367 TETKKEEETKV
-378 EEAEAAEEKTEE
+378 EEAEAAEEKAKEK
-390 NVEEACE
+390 VEEACKTE
-397 TETITE
+397 MGCGETITE
-403 SCETEMGSDKKMAD
+403 SCKTEMGCGKKMAD
-417 DEDDKDDDSDERH
+417 DECYKDDDSDECH
-430 DESDKDDDDNK
+430 DESDEDDDDNK
-441 ENMSLEKAM
+441 EIMSLEKAM

-468 AYMAKFEAMS
+468 AYMAKFKSMS
-478 DYDELKAFKF
+478 DYDELKAFKL

-547 DRVSAP
+547 DRVGAP

-568 KSTGSIW
+568 KYTGSIW

>member
-1 MHTSVNYFGDLT
+1 M
-13 VYIGYQKGGDMRL
+13 
-26 ENKSLYFTFGIDD
+26 ENSLFFTFGIDD
-39 VNVIEDDDRFAI
+39 VNIVEDDDRFAI

-64 TQPISFDSLKMTANT
+64 TQPISFESLKLTANT

-125 DKNFLTIKALIWKNY
+125 DKHFLTIKALIWKNY
-140 SKNIVDIIHS
+140 SNNIVDIIHK
-150 SNDRKKVSV
+150 SNDKKKVSV
-159 EMTTTDYQDNGPF
+159 EMTTTDYKDNGPF
-172 DKPDV
+172 DKPEV
-177 YSWKYQ
+177 FSWKYQ

-220 KISIDNSKEAAT
+220 KISIDNSKESAV

-245 PITEASNAKSLLK
+245 PITESSNAKSLLK

-263 GDFSDNEYEITK
+263 GDYSDNEYEITK
-275 FKYPHHVVRDGK
+275 FKYPHHVIRDGK
-287 LIVHKDGL
+287 LVVHKDGL
-295 QSAFSRAAQ
+295 QAAFQRAAQ
-304 QGIVKGD
+304 QGIVKGE
-311 VKSHLLKHYRELG
+311 VKSHLLKHYHELG
-324 LDTQNFAEF
+324 LDTENFAEF
-333 GFSQDEFNQYFAED
+333 GFSEDEFNQYFAED
-347 YKQDEGEN
+347 YKQDEGEK
-355 VEEEKKVTEAEV
+355 VEDEKKVAEAETV
-367 AETKKEDETKV
+367 EPEKEEKV
-378 EEAEAAEEKTEE
+378 EEAEQVECATEEKVKEK
-390 NVEEACE
+390 VEEAADATC
-397 TETITE
+397 E
-403 SCETEMGSDKKMAD
+403 SCETDMGCDEKMAD
-417 DEDDKDDDSDERH
+417 EKDNEETETTSDEKSD
-430 DESDKDDDDNK
+430 DEEESK
-441 ENMSLEKAM
+441 EDEEAEEKEEEKEEMSLEKAM
-450 SEISN
+450 AEISN

-468 AYMAKFEAMS
+468 AYMAKFEVMS
-478 DYDELKAFKF
+478 DYDDLKAFKL

-499 MVKMCEV
+499 MAKMCEV
-506 LDEISEKGVEMSE
+506 LDGISEKGVEMSE

-528 FSEYDS
+528 FSEYNS
-534 VAAWSNMVKAAEF
+534 VAAWANMVKAAEF
-547 DRVSAP
+547 DRVGIP

-561 LPYGEKK
+561 LPYGNQK

-575 DN
+575 DD

>member
-1 MHTSVNYFGDLT
+1 M
-13 VYIGYQKGGDMRL
+13 

-220 KISIDNSKEAAT
+220 KITIDNSKESAT

-263 GDFSDNEYEITK
+263 GDFSDNDYEITK
-275 FKYPHHVVRDGK
+275 FKYPHHVIRDGK
-287 LIVHKDGL
+287 LVVHKDGL
-295 QSAFSRAAQ
+295 QAAFSRAAQ

-311 VKSHLLKHYRELG
+311 VKSHLLKHYHELG
-324 LDTQNFAEF
+324 LDTENFAEF
-333 GFSQDEFNQYFAED
+333 GFSEEEFNQYFAED

-355 VEEEKKVTEAEV
+355 VEEEKKVTEAE
-367 AETKKEDETKV
+367 ATKPEKEEEAKV
-378 EEAEAAEEKTEE
+378 KEAEATETEEKTEE
-390 NVEEACE
+390 KVEEADGTV
-397 TETITE
+397 TEP
-403 SCETEMGSDKKMAD
+403 CDTEMGCDKKMAD
-417 DEDDKDDDSDERH
+417 GE
-430 DESDKDDDDNK
+430 DNK
-441 ENMSLEKAM
+441 ENDTEETSDDSKEPDEETEDEKEEDKKEEMSLEEAM
-450 SEISN
+450 AEIST

-478 DYDELKAFKF
+478 DYEDLKAFKF
-488 AAEEKE
+488 AAEERE
-494 KQEAN
+494 KKEAN

-547 DRVSAP
+547 DRVGAP

-568 KSTGSIW
+568 KSNGSIW
-575 DN
+575 DD

>member
-1 MHTSVNYFGDLT
+1 
-13 VYIGYQKGGDMRL
+13 MRL

-99 HSKAE
+99 HSKEE

-240 QKLFK
+240 QKLFR

-367 AETKKEDETKV
+367 AETKV
-378 EEAEAAEEKTEE
+378 EEAEASEEKNEE
-390 NVEEACE
+390 KVEEACG
-397 TETITE
+397 TEAITE
-403 SCETEMGSDKKMAD
+403 SCKTEMGCGKKMAD
-417 DEDDKDDDSDERH
+417 DECDKDDDSDECH
-430 DESDKDDDDNK
+430 DESDKDDDDDECHDELDKDNDDNK
-441 ENMSLEKAM
+441 EIMSLEEAM
-450 SEISN
+450 SKISN

-468 AYMAKFEAMS
+468 AYMAKFKSMS
-478 DYDELKAFKF
+478 DYDELKAFKL

-547 DRVSAP
+547 DRVGAP

-568 KSTGSIW
+568 KNTGSIW

>member
-1 MHTSVNYFGDLT
+1 MLNLT
-13 VYIGYQKGGDMRL
+13 LKGGDMRL

-159 EMTTTDYQDNGPF
+159 EMTTTDYQDNGLF

-263 GDFSDNEYEITK
+263 GDFSDNDYEITK
-275 FKYPHHVVRDGK
+275 FKYPHHVIRDGK
-287 LIVHKDGL
+287 LVVHKDGL
-295 QSAFSRAAQ
+295 QAAFSRAAQ

-311 VKSHLLKHYRELG
+311 VKSHLLKHYHELG
-324 LDTQNFAEF
+324 LDTENFAEF
-333 GFSQDEFNQYFAED
+333 GFSEEEFNQYFAED

-355 VEEEKKVTEAEV
+355 VEEEKKVTEAE
-367 AETKKEDETKV
+367 ATEPEKEEEAKV
-378 EEAEAAEEKTEE
+378 EEAEATETEEKTEE
-390 NVEEACE
+390 KVEEADE
-397 TETITE
+397 TVTE
-403 SCETEMGSDKKMAD
+403 PCNTEMGCDKKMAD
-417 DEDDKDDDSDERH
+417 GE
-430 DESDKDDDDNK
+430 DNK
-441 ENMSLEKAM
+441 ENDTEETSDDSKEPDEETEDEKEEDKKEEMSLEEAM
-450 SEISN
+450 AEIST

-478 DYDELKAFKF
+478 DYEDLKAFKF

>member
-1 MHTSVNYFGDLT
+1 M
-13 VYIGYQKGGDMRL
+13 
-26 ENKSLYFTFGIDD
+26 ENSLFFTFGIDD
-39 VNVIEDDDRFAI
+39 VNIVEDDDRFAI

-64 TQPISFDSLKMTANT
+64 TQPISFESLKLTANT

-125 DKNFLTIKALIWKNY
+125 DKHFLTIKALIWKNY
-140 SKNIVDIIHS
+140 SNNIVDIIHK
-150 SNDRKKVSV
+150 SNDKKKVSV
-159 EMTTTDYQDNGPF
+159 EMTTTDYKDNGPF
-172 DKPDV
+172 DKPEV
-177 YSWKYQ
+177 FSWKYQ

-220 KISIDNSKEAAT
+220 KISIDNSKESAV

-245 PITEASNAKSLLK
+245 PITESSNAKSLLK

-263 GDFSDNEYEITK
+263 GDYSDNEYEITK
-275 FKYPHHVVRDGK
+275 FKYPHHVIRDGK
-287 LIVHKDGL
+287 LVVHKDGL
-295 QSAFSRAAQ
+295 QAAFQRAAQ
-304 QGIVKGD
+304 QGIVKGE
-311 VKSHLLKHYRELG
+311 VKSHLLKHYHELG
-324 LDTQNFAEF
+324 LNTENFAEF
-333 GFSQDEFNQYFAED
+333 GFSEDEFNQYFAED
-347 YKQDEGEN
+347 YKQDEGEK
-355 VEEEKKVTEAEV
+355 VEDEKKVAEAETV
-367 AETKKEDETKV
+367 EPEKEEKV
-378 EEAEAAEEKTEE
+378 EEAEQVECATEEKVKEK
-390 NVEEACE
+390 VEEAADATC
-397 TETITE
+397 E
-403 SCETEMGSDKKMAD
+403 SCETDMGCDEKMAD
-417 DEDDKDDDSDERH
+417 EKDNEETETTSDEKSD
-430 DESDKDDDDNK
+430 DEEESK
-441 ENMSLEKAM
+441 EDEEAEEKEEEKEEMSLEKAM
-450 SEISN
+450 AEISN

-468 AYMAKFEAMS
+468 AYMAKFEVMS
-478 DYDELKAFKF
+478 DYDDLKAFKL

-499 MVKMCEV
+499 MAKMCEV
-506 LDEISEKGVEMSE
+506 LDGISEKGVEMSE

-528 FSEYDS
+528 FSEYNS
-534 VAAWSNMVKAAEF
+534 VAAWANMVKAAEF
-547 DRVSAP
+547 DRVGIP

-561 LPYGEKK
+561 LPYGNQK

-575 DN
+575 DD

>member
-1 MHTSVNYFGDLT
+1 
-13 VYIGYQKGGDMRL
+13 MRL

-198 SNVQLMKFSEDKENY
+198 SNVQLVKFSEDKENTL
-213 IKENFAD
+213 K
-220 KISIDNSKEAAT
+220 KI
-232 SGEWSNPG
+232 
-240 QKLFK
+240 
-245 PITEASNAKSLLK
+245 LL
-258 EAYLI
+258 
-263 GDFSDNEYEITK
+263 TK
-275 FKYPHHVVRDGK
+275 FL
-287 LIVHKDGL
+287 LI
-295 QSAFSRAAQ
+295 
-304 QGIVKGD
+304 I
-311 VKSHLLKHYRELG
+311 
-324 LDTQNFAEF
+324 
-333 GFSQDEFNQYFAED
+333 
-347 YKQDEGEN
+347 
-355 VEEEKKVTEAEV
+355 
-367 AETKKEDETKV
+367 
-378 EEAEAAEEKTEE
+378 
-390 NVEEACE
+390 
-397 TETITE
+397 
-403 SCETEMGSDKKMAD
+403 
-417 DEDDKDDDSDERH
+417 
-430 DESDKDDDDNK
+430 
-441 ENMSLEKAM
+441 
-450 SEISN
+450 
-455 LTAENEKLKKDNE
+455 LKKP
-468 AYMAKFEAMS
+468 
-478 DYDELKAFKF
+478 L
-488 AAEEKE
+488 
-494 KQEAN
+494 Q
-499 MVKMCEV
+499 
-506 LDEISEKGVEMSE
+506 
-519 DERNAYIAK
+519 
-528 FSEYDS
+528 
-534 VAAWSNMVKAAEF
+534 VA
-547 DRVSAP
+547 
-553 SGNIHKIG
+553 SGLIPVRSYSSQLQKR
-561 LPYGEKK
+561 LTQ
-568 KSTGSIW
+568 SLC
-575 DN
+575 